1 MVRMVENRQFHKC
14 IILTR
19 IVLVTHDAAIR
30 REELLHDCEPS
41 NQVEADRWPSFRRQ
55 EGGRDGISGS
65 FPKVARHGLDLA
77 CCFYRCKRPRY
88 RRPRAGAVCAR
99 VVFQKQRSP

>member
-14 IILTR
+14 IIRTR

-65 FPKVARHGLDLA
+65 FPKGAGHGLTS
-77 CCFYRCKRPRY
+77 
-88 RRPRAGAVCAR
+88 RAASFGVNGPGNRAR
-99 VVFQKQRSP
+99 GPALSARGSSFRS